1 MLHGGF
7 MLVVGFYRVDDHC
20 SSFLADLKARQL
32 HRSKGSFE
40 HVADTMACHA
50 RTLMSCGVCSPLSLR
65 ALIAPIPCASVAA
78 RIASSSIFSSISFTA
93 QS

>member
-50 RTLMSCGVCSPLSLR
+50 QDPDVLRRVQSIILESP
-65 ALIAPIPCASVAA
+65 IAPIPCASVAA